1 MFINLGVLRTVGT
14 VFHTLYDNR
23 DLCVSFPEQRVGLQI
38 TQIDIVMWV
47 KTNHMFSPYQVVLPG
62 PIDEEELDGVF
73 AVSRVS
79 LREGGGLQHTEV
91 WAVLRGGQVL
101 IYPTDQQG
109 HRERLTLNLETQY
122 SKSHRASLF
131 GLHVYTA

>member
-1 MFINLGVLRTVGT
+1 MLD
-14 VFHTLYDNR
+14 DNR
-23 DLCVSFPEQRVGLQI
+23 GLCVNFPEQRVGLQI
-38 TQIDIVMWV
+38 TQTDIVMWV
-47 KTNHMFSPYQVVLPG
+47 KTNHMFSPYQVVLPE

-101 IYPTDQQG
+101 IYPTDLQR
-109 HRERLTLNLETQY
+109 HRERLTLNPETQY
-122 SKSHRASLF
+122 SKSHLTSLF
-131 GLHVYTA
+131 GLRVYTA